1 MLLWCLYFLKILD
14 AEKTLVYH
22 KEVNLT
28 CVEVFTLIKDLA
40 LTGAA
45 VSGAIVAIK
54 GLGTWRRQL
63 KGQSE
68 YELSRRMLVSLFK
81 YRDAIGGVRDPVML
95 SHEIPHLSEDDA
107 KSMSPKEIDYYGI
120 SKAYQNRWKKVQD
133 QRTALYADQLEAEAI
148 WGDELNTLFKTIYS
162 LEHELL
168 TRVRHYLVLM
178 NPKANEGKKDAICR
192 IDQKKRDIMYD
203 ELGEEPDEFKHELLE
218 AIKHVENYL
227 KPKLRHEVV

>member
-1 MLLWCLYFLKILD
+1 MRASHLNKAL
-14 AEKTLVYH
+14 YH

-28 CVEVFTLIKDLA
+28 GVEVFTLIKDFA

-45 VSGAIVAIK
+45 ISGAVVAIK

-68 YELSRRMLVSLFK
+68 YELSRRILVSLFK
-81 YRDAIGGVRDPVML
+81 YRDAINGVRHPAVFSYEL
-95 SHEIPHLSEDDA
+95 PHPSEDDA
-107 KSMSPKEIDYYGI
+107 KSMSPGDIHYYGI
-120 SKAYQNRWKKVQD
+120 SKAYQNRWEKVQD

-162 LEHELL
+162 LEHELF

-178 NPKANEGKKDAICR
+178 DPKADEGRKDAIVR

-203 ELGEEPDEFKHELLE
+203 ELGEEPDEFKYELLE
-218 AIKHVENYL
+218 AIRHVENYL